1 MWIFSHKSWNSRQ
14 IGTINYWPK
23 TEKFSILCLEDAS
36 WKFFKVK
43 INLLLITRVIF
54 GPFKI
59 TMSHWDNSYTIKFKT
74 SVVTQFWIHQDF
86 LECYFISIII
96 YKNKKIKK
104 KFKIKKNNKK
114 IIIKIKIKI
123 NFFFSC
129 KPHLSIRTESTKSI
143 RVKPSRPG

>member
-1 MWIFSHKSWNSRQ
+1 MKAKIKCEFSATKAEIQGKLEPLTIDQKLKNSQ
-14 IGTINYWPK
+14 Y
-23 TEKFSILCLEDAS
+23 LCLEDAS

-96 YKNKKIKK
+96 YKNIKIKK

-114 IIIKIKIKI
+114 NK
-123 NFFFSC
+123 
-129 KPHLSIRTESTKSI
+129 
-143 RVKPSRPG
+143 